1 MGAAAYALIRPNCR
15 PRHQAG
21 SVIFVTTEPGAAA
34 TRTLALADPG
44 PLGLAAFALTT
55 FVLSVFNAGLVD
67 AEAKPVVFGLALFY
81 GGLVQVFAG
90 LAEFLKK
97 NTFGAVAFCSY
108 GAFWMS
114 FWYLSV
120 NPQFFPAGSEHKLTG
135 VGIFLLG
142 WTIFTA
148 YMWAVTWRING
159 ILLATFS
166 VLLVTFIFLTAG
178 DLTGMATLTTVG
190 GFLGL
195 VTAFLA
201 WYGSLAG
208 VMNNT
213 TGKATLPTWP
223 RS

>member
-1 MGAAAYALIRPNCR
+1 M
-15 PRHQAG
+15 
-21 SVIFVTTEPGAAA
+21 TTEPGAAA

-178 DLTGMATLTTVG
+178 DLTGMHHAHDRGRLPRPGDRVP
-190 GFLGL
+190 GL
-195 VTAFLA
+195 VR
-201 WYGSLAG
+201 LAG
-208 VMNNT
+208 RCDEQHHRQGHAAHLAAQLISSPALSAAGEKLVE
-213 TGKATLPTWP
+213 W
-223 RS
+223 